1 MNYTQ
6 YTDEEIVKKLQSTEI
21 SLQEKNFLIEL
32 LVNKYKDQLLSF
44 IYNFGK
50 NRITLQDAEEIVI
63 ETFLKFFNNI
73 KNFKFKSSV
82 ETYIYR
88 IAINLTKNFLKS
100 KHLRNVKRL
109 NIVPIEE
116 LEKDIPHNEN
126 LENIIIYEDSQ
137 QEIKNL
143 VLNLINRLPE
153 KQKLV
158 LHLAVYEKMS
168 YKQIATI
175 LNTTVSSV
183 ESLLFRAKQNIR
195 KFIIQDKELAKKFNI
210 EL

>member
-195 KFIIQDKELAKKFNI
+195 KFIIQDKGLAKKFNI

>member
-1 MNYTQ
+1 MNHIQ
-6 YTDEEIVKKLQSTEI
+6 YTDEEIVRRLQSAEI

-32 LVNKYKDQLLSF
+32 IVNKYKNQLLSF

-100 KHLRNVKRL
+100 KHLRNSKKL

-126 LENIIIYEDSQ
+126 LENIIIHENSQ
-137 QEIKNL
+137 QEIRNL
-143 VLNLINRLPE
+143 VLNLINHLPE

>member
-158 LHLAVYEKMS
+158 LHLALYEKMS

-195 KFIIQDKELAKKFNI
+195 KFIIQDKGLAKKFNI